1 MRNFRATDNYVYS
14 LEERLGQ
21 GATGDVYKG
30 THKKTGQIVALKIF
44 DPKCGFQVG
53 REIGALRKLKHPNI
67 VTFYS
72 VETDTDTK
80 KTVLVM
86 ELCER
91 GSLLDFLKEPENLY
105 GLEEEQYLRVFRDL
119 VAGVKHQRDNGFSHR
134 DIKPGNILVFVDE
147 AGNFVYK
154 LSDFGTAKQ
163 LSDDGMFQS
172 LVGTEEYLHPD
183 IFRAAFIDNR
193 KGREFSIA
201 ADLWSLGATLF
212 HTATGRVP
220 FQPFQGRYDRKTMF
234 EIITAK
240 EHGVISGQQTRA
252 DGPIEWS
259 KELPHTCRLSRPLKE
274 AITQILAKILEAD
287 RDLMWSFDQFFAAA
301 DEILKKRIVH
311 IFHAS
316 CMHYYTVY
324 TDDTTRYP
332 EFQEVIKQYTD
343 VQPQDQLIMFQSNN
357 VKDYRRGGHL
367 YDITNLQT
375 TISKAEP
382 VSTYPKTSSS
392 NPFILMNTRPED
404 QQPDSFSEFLE
415 VADVPVFDDLIS
427 VHDDYRTAVRISHGI
442 YVIMKSVSMCT
453 LSQKLLLQN
462 VTACHKNISQQL
474 THCCQDLELL
484 VERCEDINL
493 LSKGV
498 NNNPTRF
505 FTTVT
510 DNGEIDD
517 DGTAKF
523 CGHTIAILMSYK
535 KSIQESTETCIKSHC
550 TFNSGM
556 EESCSDSK
564 CEQKLQRLFEQSK
577 DLLLKFR
584 ENRNRTRLSYHE
596 EQFVKFDKQS
606 MTRFYTRSK
615 EILKTCCLNKL
626 ETVHKSFLQW
636 QSQYFEIEKIVED
649 TQTKIQEIRSEIQQ
663 HLQTYKES
671 ESDVM
676 PTLQTTSSPLSSTK
690 HRQLAQNVSASVGGI
705 QREISES
712 RSIAME
718 TRDQIQSLSSLLQD
732 MPVPVTCDTT

>member
-1 MRNFRATDNYVYS
+1 MMRNFRATDNYVYS

-91 GSLLDFLKEPENLY
+91 GSLLDFLKEPENLH

-220 FQPFQGRYDRKTMF
+220 FQPFQGRYDRKT
-234 EIITAK
+234 IIP
-240 EHGVISGQQTRA
+240 GI
-252 DGPIEWS
+252 
-259 KELPHTCRLSRPLKE
+259 
-274 AITQILAKILEAD
+274 
-287 RDLMWSFDQFFAAA
+287 
-301 DEILKKRIVH
+301 
-311 IFHAS
+311 
-316 CMHYYTVY
+316 
-324 TDDTTRYP
+324 
-332 EFQEVIKQYTD
+332 
-343 VQPQDQLIMFQSNN
+343 
-357 VKDYRRGGHL
+357 
-367 YDITNLQT
+367 
-375 TISKAEP
+375 
-382 VSTYPKTSSS
+382 
-392 NPFILMNTRPED
+392 
-404 QQPDSFSEFLE
+404 
-415 VADVPVFDDLIS
+415 ADVPVFDDLIS
-427 VHDDYRTAVRISHGI
+427 VHDDYRTAVRISHVGW
-442 YVIMKSVSMCT
+442 
-453 LSQKLLLQN
+453 
-462 VTACHKNISQQL
+462 KNPAQ
-474 THCCQDLELL
+474 
-484 VERCEDINL
+484 
-493 LSKGV
+493 
-498 NNNPTRF
+498 
-505 FTTVT
+505 
-510 DNGEIDD
+510 
-517 DGTAKF
+517 
-523 CGHTIAILMSYK
+523 IL
-535 KSIQESTETCIKSHC
+535 
-550 TFNSGM
+550 N
-556 EESCSDSK
+556 
-564 CEQKLQRLFEQSK
+564 
-577 DLLLKFR
+577 
-584 ENRNRTRLSYHE
+584 
-596 EQFVKFDKQS
+596 
-606 MTRFYTRSK
+606 
-615 EILKTCCLNKL
+615 
-626 ETVHKSFLQW
+626 
-636 QSQYFEIEKIVED
+636 D

-712 RSIAME
+712 RSLAME